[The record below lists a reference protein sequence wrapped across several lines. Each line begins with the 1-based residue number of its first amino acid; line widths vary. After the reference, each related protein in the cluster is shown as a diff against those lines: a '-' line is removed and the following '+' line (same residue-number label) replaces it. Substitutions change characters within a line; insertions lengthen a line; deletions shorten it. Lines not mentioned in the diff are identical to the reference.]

1 MSAFRG
7 QGLGS
12 THGAT
17 PGSTRQAFGGS
28 KKKPPPLM
36 DPTRERDRGRILR
49 LFAPYRWRLVAVLGD
64 PKVCPHGLPIPP
76 ADLSAPPR
84 IGERLSEAQAG
95 TTVRV
100 VEVVEDVPETL
111 RYLDRI
117 GLRPGAQ
124 IDVVER
130 GPLGGP
136 ITIEGASG
144 RTAISIE
151 LARLIAISP
160 EASPALSA

>member
-1 MSAFRG
+1 VRVIRRNRLAEVFL
-7 QGLGS
+7 QDILGMPWDEVHDEACRLEHAIS
-12 THGAT
+12 
-17 PGSTRQAFGGS
+17 
-28 KKKPPPLM
+28 
-36 DPTRERDRGRILR
+36 DRVEE
-49 LFAPYRWRLVAVLGD
+49 RLVAVLGD